1 MTEDEDI
8 DASEEV
14 EAVVEALDQVPP
26 LDKSKLIGTSSRPGT
41 FKFGEDPRRG
51 SRRPRGKP
59 NKITR
64 DICEAWLAALT
75 RKTFA

>member
-26 LDKSKLIGTSSRPGT
+26 LDKSKLIGTSSRPEHSSSAKIQGAALVALAASRTRLHGT
-41 FKFGEDPRRG
+41 FAKRG
-51 SRRPRGKP
+51 WRV
-59 NKITR
+59 
-64 DICEAWLAALT
+64 
-75 RKTFA
+75 